1 MKKVFLAIACLA
13 TLSTQSQFGTLLKKE
28 KDKVV
33 EKVEKKEATEVSSEL
48 SNHTTST
55 SNNNVATTYNT
66 ETNTQVNTALQTND
80 AATNTITN
88 VKGKIIFGT
97 VPFTTLGSSSISSF
111 KSNQY
116 IYGQLQLQEGS
127 LKDIFKITEKT
138 KKKPYYFF
146 SYLVEVWKN
155 GTRINGNGGAW
166 NTCYLPD
173 DAINKN
179 YFNFDVLPNPDKVNT
194 VIGALETFSDGVG
207 AAPLYTL
214 IRPEGFSEDGEYT
227 IKIQFNNRVND
238 AWGKEIDIEKWPTI
252 GSEFTFQFND
262 ADISKL
268 IANSNKVRIKAAN
281 YIETAVHPL
290 PEQWKEKS
298 YPLVMGI
305 TQPKLVEMLRNVYA
319 NKLNDYN
326 FIKLHASNAGSGG
339 WTITKNEYGIPLY
352 RYSSQWYTIFM
363 KGTGGK
369 LCFYQGF
376 GLRQNYEG
384 GGKYSASF
392 IDDLPFKYISCDE
405 MK

>member
-1 MKKVFLAIACLA
+1 MKKIFIAIGCLA
-13 TLSTQSQFGTLLKKE
+13 TLNTQAQFTGLLKKA

-33 EKVEKKEATEVSSEL
+33 EKKEATKASSEVS
-48 SNHTTST
+48 NPTTGT
-55 SNNNVATTYNT
+55 SNNNARATYNT
-66 ETNTQVNTALQTND
+66 ETNTHDNTALQTKD
-80 AATNTITN
+80 AATKSITN
-88 VKGKIIFGT
+88 VNGKIIFGT
-97 VPFTTLGSSSISSF
+97 APFTTPGSSSVSSF

-138 KKKPYYFF
+138 KQKPYYFF

-155 GTRINGNGGAW
+155 NTLINSNNNIW

-173 DAINKN
+173 AAINKN
-179 YFNFDVLPNPDKVNT
+179 FFNFDVLPSPDNMST
-194 VIGALETFSDGVG
+194 VISSLDNFTAGVG

-227 IKIQFNNRVND
+227 VKIQFNNRVSD

-252 GSEFTFQFND
+252 ASEFTFQFND
-262 ADISKL
+262 ADINNL
-268 IANSNKVRIKAAN
+268 VANSNKVRTKAAN
-281 YIETAVHPL
+281 YIETAVQPM
-290 PEQWKEKS
+290 PEQWKEQS
-298 YPLVMGI
+298 SPLVMGI
-305 TQPKLVEMLRNVYA
+305 TQPKLIEMLRNVYA

-326 FIKLHASNAGSGG
+326 FIKLHASNANGG
-339 WTITKNEYGIPLY
+339 WFITKNEFGVPLY

-384 GGKYSASF
+384 GGKYTASF
-392 IDDLPFKYISCDE
+392 IDELPFRYISCDE